1 LGSPSDSQSET
12 YAKEFVL
19 NQKLNKI
26 LARKGIESVVRQSGE
41 PLVLTSDRMEIDME
55 SGWICYSESPR
66 LIQGSNLI
74 TGNMICINNG
84 DQQLNV
90 EENVKSLLVEPEE
103 AGGRK
108 YEIGADHLSY
118 KKDYSKVTYTGN
130 VNVITEDMNLAA
142 PKVEFFFTSQDLG
155 QLDRIE
161 ASGGVVIVEKER
173 TWKGRKAVYY
183 RASERVVVR
192 ND

>member
-1 LGSPSDSQSET
+1 
-12 YAKEFVL
+12 
-19 NQKLNKI
+19 
-26 LARKGIESVVRQSGE
+26 
-41 PLVLTSDRMEIDME
+41 MEIDTE

-66 LIQGSNLI
+66 LIQGPNLI
-74 TGNMICINNG
+74 AGQTICLNNR

-90 EENVKSLLVEPEE
+90 RDSVKSLLVESVESD
-103 AGGRK
+103 GRR
-108 YEIGADHLSY
+108 YEIEADQLVY
-118 KKDYSKVTYTGN
+118 KNDYSKVTYTGHVQ
-130 VNVITEDMNLAA
+130 VNTENLNLTA
-142 PKVEFFFTSQDLG
+142 PKVELFFVSKDLA

-183 RASERVVVR
+183 RADERVVVR